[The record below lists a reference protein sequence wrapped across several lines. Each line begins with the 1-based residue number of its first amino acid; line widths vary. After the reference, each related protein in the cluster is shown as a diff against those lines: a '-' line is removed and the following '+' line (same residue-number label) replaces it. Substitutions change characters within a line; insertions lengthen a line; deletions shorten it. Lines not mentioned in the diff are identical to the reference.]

1 MIDILI
7 HTIQFI
13 IVATFFYVL
22 GVRRGEQKALIHI
35 QKKDAENIQK
45 INLKH
50 KLVELPVIKPKKVNK
65 YKPKNKKKPHGEKVK
80 TEKKPT
86 HKPMQKPA
94 KTKTNKP
101 KKIKNIKE

>member
-65 YKPKNKKKPHGEKVK
+65 HKPKTKKKPHGEKVK

-86 HKPMQKPA
+86 PKPMQKQKPVKA
-94 KTKTNKP
+94 KPTKP
-101 KKIKNIKE
+101 KKNKE